1 MLSWRMNRAL
11 DGLIDRVERTTVLD
25 PVADRLAGV
34 VGKRLESVPALRTA
48 LSGTAAGHPL
58 HPVLVVVPLGS
69 WLGASYLDLTA
80 GKAGRAAAT
89 KLVGLGI
96 AAAIPAALT
105 GTSDWAD
112 TRLAERRVGFV
123 HAVGNQLA
131 LGLYTG
137 SWFARR
143 RQRQGLGAALAAAG
157 ALTVGVTGWL
167 GGHLSYARGVG
178 VDTTVFDHACEEWTD
193 VLPEAELVDEQPTL
207 VYDAGKLPV
216 LLVRTGGQLYAIA
229 DRCSH
234 RGGPLHEGE
243 FSDGCI
249 ICPWHSTKFRVSDG
263 QLLSGPATRSQLG
276 YQVRTRYGSIQIR
289 HTDEVRSLRTDPVS

>member
-1 MLSWRMNRAL
+1 MLSWRINRTLDAL
-11 DGLIDRVERTTVLD
+11 IGRVERTTALD
-25 PVADRLAGV
+25 PVADRLANGIQ
-34 VGKRLESVPALRTA
+34 KRLDSVPALRSV

-96 AAAIPAALT
+96 ASAIPAALT
-105 GTSDWAD
+105 GTNDWAD

-123 HAVGNQLA
+123 HALGNELA
-131 LGLYTG
+131 LGLYAG

-143 RQRQGLGAALAAAG
+143 RQQQGLGAALAAVG
-157 ALTVGVTGWL
+157 ALTLGVTGWL

-178 VDTTVFDHACEEWTD
+178 VDTTAFDHASEEWVD
-193 VLPEAELVDEQPTL
+193 VLREDELVDDQPTL
-207 VYDAGKLPV
+207 VYDGKVPV

-234 RGGPLHEGE
+234 RGAPLHEGE

-249 ICPWHSTKFRVSDG
+249 VCPWHYTKFRVSDG
-263 QLLSGPATRSQLG
+263 QLLSGPGTRNQRA
-276 YQVRTRYGSIQIR
+276 YEVRIRYGSIQLR
-289 HTDEVRSLRTDPVS
+289 HTGEVRSLRMDPVT

>member
-1 MLSWRMNRAL
+1 MQSWQINRSL
-11 DGLIDRVERTTVLD
+11 ETLVDRVERTTALD
-25 PVADRLAGV
+25 PAADRLAALV
-34 VGKRLESVPALRTA
+34 SKRLSASTGLRNV

-69 WLGASYLDLTA
+69 WLGASYLDLTG
-80 GKAGRAAAT
+80 GKAGRVAAT

-96 AAAIPAALT
+96 ASAIPAAMA
-105 GTSDWAD
+105 GINDWAD

-123 HAVGNQLA
+123 HALGNELA

-143 RQRQGLGAALAAAG
+143 RQRHGLGVALAASG
-157 ALTVGVTGWL
+157 ALLLGVTGWL

-178 VDTTVFDHACEEWTD
+178 VDTTAFDRASEEWTD

-207 VYDAGKLPV
+207 VYDGKLPV
-216 LLVRTGGQLYAIA
+216 LLVRTGGQLCAIT
-229 DRCSH
+229 DRCTH

-243 FSDGCI
+243 LSDGCI
-249 ICPWHSTKFRVSDG
+249 VCPWHGSKFRVSDG
-263 QLLSGPATRSQLG
+263 QVLAGPATRGQRA
-276 YQVRTRYGSIQIR
+276 YEVRVQDGSIQLR
-289 HTDEVRSLRTDPVS
+289 HLDEVGSLRIDPVR

>member
-1 MLSWRMNRAL
+1 MLSWRTNRAL
-11 DGLIDRVERTTVLD
+11 DALIDRVERSTVLD
-25 PVADRLAGV
+25 PVIDRLAPAIEQ
-34 VGKRLESVPALRTA
+34 RLGSVPALRNA

-69 WLGASYLDLTA
+69 WLGASYLDVT
-80 GKAGRAAAT
+80 GGTAGRAAAT

-96 AAAIPAALT
+96 ASAIPAALT
-105 GTSDWAD
+105 GVNDWSD

-123 HAVGNQLA
+123 HALGNQLA

-143 RQRQGLGAALAAAG
+143 RQRQALGAALAGAG
-157 ALTVGVTGWL
+157 ALTLGVTGWL

-178 VDTTVFDHACEEWTD
+178 VDTTAFDHSSEEWID
-193 VLPEAELVDEQPTL
+193 VLPEADLVDEQPTL
-207 VYDAGKLPV
+207 VHDGKVPV

-243 FSDGCI
+243 FADGCI
-249 ICPWHSTKFRVSDG
+249 VCPWHHTQFRVSDG
-263 QLLSGPATRSQLG
+263 QLMSGPGTRGQLA
-276 YQVRTRYGSIQIR
+276 YEVRTRYGSIQLR
-289 HTDEVRSLRTDPVS
+289 HTGEVRSLRMDPVT

>member
-1 MLSWRMNRAL
+1 MLSWRMNHAL
-11 DGLIDRVERTTVLD
+11 DALIDRVERTTVLD
-25 PVADRLAGV
+25 PVVDRLAPAIQQ
-34 VGKRLESVPALRTA
+34 RLDTLPALRSA

-80 GKAGRAAAT
+80 GKAGQAAAT

-96 AAAIPAALT
+96 ASAIPAALT
-105 GTSDWAD
+105 GTNDWAD

-131 LGLYTG
+131 LGLYAG
-137 SWFARR
+137 SWLARR
-143 RQRQGLGAALAAAG
+143 RQRQGLGAALAAVG
-157 ALTVGVTGWL
+157 ALTLGVTGWL

-178 VDTTVFDHACEEWTD
+178 VDTTAFDHASDEWTD
-193 VLPEAELVDEQPTL
+193 VLPEADLVDEQPTL
-207 VYDAGKLPV
+207 VYDGKLPV
-216 LLVRTGGQLYAIA
+216 LLVRTDGQLYAIA

-243 FSDGCI
+243 FTDGCI
-249 ICPWHSTKFRVSDG
+249 VCPWHYTKFRVSDG
-263 QLLSGPATRSQLG
+263 QLMSGPATRGQRA
-276 YQVRTRYGSIQIR
+276 YEVRTRYGSIQLR
-289 HTDEVRSLRTDPVS
+289 HTGEVRSLRTDPVS